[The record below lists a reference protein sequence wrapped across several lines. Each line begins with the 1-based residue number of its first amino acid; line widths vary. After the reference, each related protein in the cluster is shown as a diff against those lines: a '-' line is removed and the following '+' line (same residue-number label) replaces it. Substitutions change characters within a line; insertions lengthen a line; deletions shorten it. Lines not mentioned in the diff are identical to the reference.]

1 MCACASLH
9 VCEFITFLFPTAGP
23 NRTGH
28 MKKALRNVI
37 GTVAS
42 IYCEPLLFTQVQ
54 VALRKLYAIGLTIT
68 CIFFV
73 IRLENFTFFMPLF
86 GLGRVSGTRKRLVSN
101 SRLLC
106 TNLRYYANFSVLIL
120 ELQFI

>member
-1 MCACASLH
+1 MCVR

-28 MKKALRNVI
+28 MKKALRNVT

-54 VALRKLYAIGLTIT
+54 VALRKLYAIRFAIT

-73 IRLENFTFFMPLF
+73 IRWVNFTCFMPLF
-86 GLGRVSGTRKRLVSN
+86 RLGRVPGTRKRLVSN

-106 TNLRYYANFSVLIL
+106 TNHRYAYFSVLIL

>member
-1 MCACASLH
+1 
-9 VCEFITFLFPTAGP
+9 
-23 NRTGH
+23 

-42 IYCEPLLFTQVQ
+42 IYREPLLFTQVQ
-54 VALRKLYAIGLTIT
+54 VALRKLYAIRFAIT

-73 IRLENFTFFMPLF
+73 IRGVNFICLMPLF
-86 GLGRVSGTRKRLVSN
+86 GLGRVSGTGKHLVSN

-106 TNLRYYANFSVLIL
+106 TDRRYYAYFSDLIL
-120 ELQFI
+120 ELKFI